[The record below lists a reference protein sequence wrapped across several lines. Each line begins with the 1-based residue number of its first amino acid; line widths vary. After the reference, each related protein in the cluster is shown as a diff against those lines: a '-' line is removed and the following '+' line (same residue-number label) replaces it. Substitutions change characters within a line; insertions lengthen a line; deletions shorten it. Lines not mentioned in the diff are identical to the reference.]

1 MYTWPI
7 KFLNNWKNG
16 RPFQFFLFCTLQP
29 GLWFN
34 TSDINRRYPPP
45 HIHTHLHRHTVT
57 LAMLHGISNQTSII
71 ASDLELTTHQIL
83 LLYSNTTIGLP
94 AVYHEPIER
103 SRAARRRRKP
113 KPTANQL
120 HRLHMRKTH
129 KAGWKKT
136 FMSVSYTP

>member
-1 MYTWPI
+1 MVHS
-7 KFLNNWKNG
+7 L
-16 RPFQFFLFCTLQP
+16 CTHGQSNSSIIGKMADHSIFYFALCNLAYGSTQDVT
-29 GLWFN
+29 L
-34 TSDINRRYPPP
+34 PP
-45 HIHTHLHRHTVT
+45 HTHMHRHTVT
-57 LAMLHGISNQTSII
+57 LAMLHGISNQNSIT
-71 ASDLELTTHQIL
+71 ALDLELTMHQIL
-83 LLYSNTTIGLP
+83 LLYPNTTIGLP

-129 KAGWKKT
+129 KASWKKT